1 MSQQLVVSNN
11 SGQKLKENVKRDKRK
26 LVKHLKKKQSK
37 NEKTTHTKQEH
48 THVKNLK
55 RQLMAKDFWSEGND
69 ILIIP
74 LPFYFPSHFR
84 LLFLF
89 LALAA

>member
-26 LVKHLKKKQSK
+26 LVKHLRKKNLKMK
-37 NEKTTHTKQEH
+37 KTHTHTKEH

-55 RQLMAKDFWSEGND
+55 RQLMTKDFLW
-69 ILIIP
+69 
-74 LPFYFPSHFR
+74 R
-84 LLFLF
+84 LKLLMC
-89 LALAA
+89 ACK